1 MRKIITL
8 IKLLITLRIF
18 HFFKLKI
25 DEYNYNKI
33 KEKKIPFI
41 LDFIKKH
48 KFKGTDQNILK
59 KQGQILI
66 ECMWDNPVHW
76 LRMAM
81 IKPAIEK
88 NMVQKLVY

>member
-33 KEKKIPFI
+33 KEKNSFY
-41 LDFIKKH
+41 FGFYKK
-48 KFKGTDQNILK
+48 T
-59 KQGQILI
+59 QI
-66 ECMWDNPVHW
+66 
-76 LRMAM
+76 
-81 IKPAIEK
+81 
-88 NMVQKLVY
+88 

>member
-33 KEKKIPFI
+33 KEKKFLLFWI
-41 LDFIKKH
+41 L
-48 KFKGTDQNILK
+48 
-59 KQGQILI
+59 
-66 ECMWDNPVHW
+66 
-76 LRMAM
+76 
-81 IKPAIEK
+81 
-88 NMVQKLVY
+88 

>member
-33 KEKKIPFI
+33 KEKILFI

-48 KFKGTDQNILK
+48 KFKGTDQNLLK
-59 KQGQILI
+59 KQGQIPI
-66 ECMWDNPVHW
+66 EHG
-76 LRMAM
+76 
-81 IKPAIEK
+81 
-88 NMVQKLVY
+88 